1 VSTELVSAYFD
12 AINGDDFDAAAQLF
26 APTAELLAPGTAPR
40 RGHAQIADYL
50 RAALAPYPEHIDE
63 PTRVILAGDTA
74 VAEIRFTG
82 VLASGGRV
90 AFDAVD
96 VFDFDAG
103 HIARLSSWYDSHAVR
118 TALRAARDAAGDRP
132 ARMRESS

>member
-1 VSTELVSAYFD
+1 MRAYFD
-12 AINGDDFDAAAQLF
+12 AINGEDFEALKTLF
-26 APTAELLAPGTAPR
+26 APTAEVRAPGTPPR
-40 RGHAQIADYL
+40 RGHAQIAGYL
-50 RAALAPYPEHIDE
+50 RAALAPFPEHVDE

-103 HIARLSSWYDSHAVR
+103 GRIARLSSWYDSHAVR
-118 TALRAARDAAGDRP
+118 NALRAARDDPPRRP
-132 ARMRESS
+132 ASTGESS